1 MKFND
6 LSGIWDLC
14 LDPEKKGRKGERF
27 DVSFPDTMELPGTVS
42 EAKKS
47 PFREEKNT
55 GYLTDPYA
63 YEGYAW
69 FAKDIELSDYDA
81 RAHYTLTFER
91 TRMSTVWIDGDL
103 VGSCDSLCTA
113 HEFDITSWAKPSFRL
128 TVLVD
133 NVGYPTGGGHMTS
146 PDTQTNWLGILGRL
160 GITAEAPG
168 RVRQLRVTPDV
179 ASMELHISLAL
190 LDEPCEAAF
199 SACGTQITAAL
210 APGENR
216 VTLPVPGAELWSEWN
231 PVTYELTVTTEP
243 GNAYRLSFGMRSF
256 RTAYREDG
264 TYGFRINGKDTL
276 LRGKHDGMI
285 FPMTGYA
292 PMEADAWYRV
302 MKTAK
307 DYGVNHYRFHT
318 CCPPDAAFAAADRLG
333 IYMEPELPFWGTI
346 HGTDDPECNAPEQA
360 YLIHEGYRILREFA
374 HHPSFV
380 MMSLGNE
387 LWGSAERLGE
397 ILSGF
402 REYEPQ
408 ILYTSG
414 SNNFQFC
421 PTDIP
426 EEDFFVGVRLD
437 RDALIRGS
445 YAMCDAPQGFVQ
457 TEEPASLHTYDG
469 FFAGADESEAAGAD
483 GEIEIQYGTGVKKVK
498 KAAVSGRYQPQKP
511 VVTHEVGQYVT
522 YPDLSEIGR
531 YTGVLKARNFE
542 VFRERL
548 REAGL
553 LELAADFTANS
564 GALAAACYKLE
575 IEAARR
581 SRSLAGYQLLDLQD
595 FTGQGT
601 ATVGILNAFM
611 EPKGIVSREDW
622 NAFNGETAVLAGVSR
637 FVVRAGD
644 ELAVKL
650 YVSHYGEAPLRDAAL
665 SVTMGDFSSEL
676 SCPELRAGLTGLG
689 TVRIPTKMGE
699 QRAETLSLRLL
710 LPGENETVKA
720 FNSYEF
726 YLYPGKS
733 EYASLAQQLLETGS
747 LRVLGEENPADGKP
761 TELLLTASPE
771 EAEAALAKNEN
782 VLLVTNRLPGVDS
795 TYCTDFWCY
804 PMFRSISESMNKP
817 VPVGTLG
824 LMIDTGHP
832 ALAGFSCKTYTTPQW
847 YRLVEAGKCV
857 VLDGTGVRPIVR
869 TIDNFERNHSLGLLF
884 EVKKG
889 GRLLVCAMDPK
900 VFAEYP
906 ECGAFWD
913 SVCRY
918 ALSEAFANG

>member
-1 MKFND
+1 MKFYD
-6 LSGIWDLC
+6 LSGTWELC
-14 LDPEKKGRKGERF
+14 LDPEKKGRAGERF
-27 DVSFPDTMELPGTVS
+27 AVSFTETMELPGTVS

-47 PFREEKNT
+47 PFREEQNT
-55 GYLTDPYA
+55 GYLTDSYA

-69 FAKDIELSDYDA
+69 FAKDIELPDYEA
-81 RAHYTLTFER
+81 GMHYTLTFER
-91 TRMSTVWIDGDL
+91 TRMSTVWIDGAL

-113 HEFDITSWAKPSFRL
+113 HEFDITAWAKPSFRL

-133 NVGYPTGGGHMTS
+133 NVSYPTRGGHMTS
-146 PDTQTNWLGILGRL
+146 PDTQTNWLGILGKL

-179 ASMELHISLAL
+179 ETMELSVSLEL
-190 LDEPCEAAF
+190 FDEPCEATF
-199 SACGTQITAAL
+199 SACGRQVKAAL
-210 APGENR
+210 TPGENR
-216 VTLPVPGAELWSEWN
+216 VAVPVPGAELWSEWH
-231 PVTYELTVTTEP
+231 PATYELTVTTGK
-243 GNAYRLSFGMRSF
+243 GNAYRLSFGVRRF
-256 RTAYREDG
+256 FAAHRKDG
-264 TYGFRINGKDTL
+264 TYGFCINGRDTL

-285 FPMTGYA
+285 FPLTGYA
-292 PMEADAWYRV
+292 PMDWEGWYRV
-302 MKTAK
+302 MKTAR

-318 CCPPDAAFAAADRLG
+318 CCPPDAAFTAADRLG

-346 HGTDDPECNAPEQA
+346 HGTDDPECNAAEQA
-360 YLIHEGYRILREFA
+360 YLIHEGYRILREFG

-408 ILYTSG
+408 MLYTSG

-421 PTDIP
+421 PTDIS

-437 RDALIRGS
+437 REALIRGS

-457 TEEPASLHTYDG
+457 TEEPATVHSYDG
-469 FFAGADESEAAGAD
+469 FFAGLEEEGTADAD

-498 KAAVSGRYQPQKP
+498 KAAVSGRYLPLKP
-511 VVTHEVGQYVT
+511 VVSHEVGQYCT

-581 SRSLAGYQLLDLQD
+581 SRNLAGYQLLDLQD

-611 EPKGIVSREDW
+611 EPKGIVSKEDW

-637 FVVRAGD
+637 FVLCAGE
-644 ELAVKL
+644 ELSVKL
-650 YVSHYGEAPLRDAAL
+650 YVSHYGEHPLRDAVLA
-665 SVTMGDFSSEL
+665 VRMGNFSCEL
-676 SCPELRAGLTGLG
+676 PCPELRAGLTELG
-689 TVRIPTKMGE
+689 TVRIPTSEGE
-699 QRAETLSLRLL
+699 QKTETLSLRLRL
-710 LPGENETVKA
+710 SGEKEVKA
-720 FNSYEF
+720 SNSYEF

-733 EYASLAQQLLETGS
+733 EYAFLARQLSEYGS
-747 LRVLGEENPADGKP
+747 LHALGEGNPADGKP
-761 TELLLTASPE
+761 VELLFTTSPE
-771 EAEAALAKNEN
+771 EAEAALARNEN
-782 VLLVTNRLPGVDS
+782 VLLVTNRLPGIES

-804 PMFRSISESMNKP
+804 PMFRSISESMNRP
-817 VPVGTLG
+817 VPVGTMG

-832 ALAGFSCKTYTTPQW
+832 ALAGFPSAVYSTPQW
-847 YRLVEAGKCV
+847 YRLVQAGKCV
-857 VLDGTGVRPIVR
+857 VLDGTGIRPIVR

-884 EVKKG
+884 EARKG

-900 VFAEYP
+900 VFTEYP

-918 ALSEAFANG
+918 ALSEAFLSFC

>member
-1 MKFND
+1 MKFYD
-6 LSGIWDLC
+6 LSGTWGLC
-14 LDPEKKGRKGERF
+14 LDPEKKGRVGERF
-27 DVSFPDTMELPGTVS
+27 TETMELPGTVS

-47 PFREEKNT
+47 PFREKQNT

-69 FAKDIELSDYDA
+69 FAKDIELPDYEA
-81 RAHYTLTFER
+81 GMHYTLTFER
-91 TRMSTVWIDGDL
+91 TRMSTVWINGAL

-113 HEFDITSWAKPSFRL
+113 HEFDITAWAKPSFRL

-133 NVGYPTGGGHMTS
+133 NVSYPTRGGHMTS
-146 PDTQTNWLGILGRL
+146 PDTQTNWLGILGKL

-168 RVRQLRVTPDV
+168 RVRRLRVTSDV
-179 ASMELHISLAL
+179 EAMELSVSLEL
-190 LDEPCEAAF
+190 FDEPCEATF
-199 SACGTQITAAL
+199 SACGRQVKVAL
-210 APGENR
+210 TPGENR
-216 VTLPVPGAELWSEWN
+216 VAVPVPGAELWSEWH
-231 PVTYELTVTTEP
+231 PVTYELTVTTGK
-243 GNAYRLSFGMRSF
+243 GNAYRLPFGMRRFS
-256 RTAYREDG
+256 TAQREDG
-264 TYGFRINGKDTL
+264 TYGFRINGRDTL

-285 FPMTGYA
+285 FPLTGYA
-292 PMEADAWYRV
+292 PMDWEGWYRV

-307 DYGVNHYRFHT
+307 AYGVNHYRFHT
-318 CCPPDAAFAAADRLG
+318 CCPPDAAFTAADRLG

-346 HGTDDPECNAPEQA
+346 HGTDDPECNAAEQA
-360 YLIHEGYRILREFA
+360 YLIHEGYRILREFG

-408 ILYTSG
+408 MLYTSG

-457 TEEPASLHTYDG
+457 TEEPATVHSYDG
-469 FFAGADESEAAGAD
+469 FFAGLEEEGTADAD

-498 KAAVSGRYQPQKP
+498 KAAVSGRYLPLKP
-511 VVTHEVGQYVT
+511 VVSHEVGQYCT

-581 SRSLAGYQLLDLQD
+581 SRNLAGYQLLDLQD

-611 EPKGIVSREDW
+611 EPKGIVSKEDW

-637 FVVRAGD
+637 FVLCAGE
-644 ELAVKL
+644 ELSVKL
-650 YVSHYGEAPLRDAAL
+650 YVSHYGEHPLRDAVLA
-665 SVTMGDFSSEL
+665 VRMGAFSCEL
-676 SCPELRAGLTGLG
+676 PCPELRAGLTELG
-689 TVRIPTKMGE
+689 TVRIPTPEGE
-699 QRAETLSLRLL
+699 QKTETLSLQLL
-710 LPGENETVKA
+710 LPGEKEAKA
-720 FNSYEF
+720 ANSYEF
-726 YLYPGKS
+726 YLYPDKS
-733 EYASLAQQLLETGS
+733 EYAFLARQLSEYGNLHA
-747 LRVLGEENPADGKP
+747 LGEVNPADGKP
-761 TELLLTASPE
+761 MELLFTTSPE
-771 EAEAALAKNEN
+771 EAEAALARNEN
-782 VLLVTNRLPGVDS
+782 VLLVTNRLPGIES

-824 LMIDTGHP
+824 LLIDTGHP
-832 ALAGFSCKTYTTPQW
+832 ALAGFPSAAYSTPQW
-847 YRLVEAGKCV
+847 YRLVQAGKCV
-857 VLDGTGVRPIVR
+857 VLDGTGIRPIVR

-884 EVKKG
+884 EARKG

-900 VFAEYP
+900 VFSEYP